1 MGDPADDP
9 VVRELRDRITEAD
22 RAILAGIN
30 RRIELV
36 RELHAH
42 KLERGY
48 PLRDPDRETALL
60 DGLAEANPGPLSPE
74 GLREIYGA
82 IIAEW
87 RRQPAAAPG
96 PSSPE
101 R

>member
-1 MGDPADDP
+1 MADPADDP

-22 RAILAGIN
+22 REILAGIN

-36 RELHAH
+36 RELHAY

-48 PLRDPDRETALL
+48 PLRDPGREEALL
-60 DGLAEANPGPLSPE
+60 GGLAEENPGPLSRE

-82 IIAEW
+82 IVAEW
-87 RRQPAAAPG
+87 QRQPAAAPVS
-96 PSSPE
+96 PDPE